1 MSGFNFLYANVVH
14 TSEKVVL
21 KNIMRYFERRTYI
34 QKMIFWMGTS
44 QKVVYKSAKTPT
56 REATF
61 WEKKKSIEFYVL
73 NGRLACGGFF
83 DRFIYFPSEFTF

>member
-1 MSGFNFLYANVVH
+1 MSGFNFLYTNVVH

-21 KNIMRYFERRTYI
+21 KNIMLYIERRTYI
-34 QKMIFWMGTS
+34 QKMIFWMGTF
-44 QKVVYKSAKTPT
+44 QKVAQKSAKTPT

-83 DRFIYFPSEFTF
+83 DRFIYFPSEFAF

>member
-1 MSGFNFLYANVVH
+1 
-14 TSEKVVL
+14 
-21 KNIMRYFERRTYI
+21 
-34 QKMIFWMGTS
+34 MGTL